1 MRVTL
6 GDDGWTA
13 TVTDTPLALTPR
25 FEGGSVRI
33 DPAVGKAERERFGT
47 ETFGSGAWLW
57 DTPDEVR
64 FEPAGRRLAAVG
76 FQLPPESA
84 SAEDTARLPD
94 TPEVR
99 PGGLVADEARD
110 FRLET
115 CAVLCRAPGDAVL
128 TGLRDLDV
136 LDEPLEAR
144 IGIAPDVALLV
155 QHGAVVGWSLSDPVR
170 HVTPWFGAPDDE
182 PPAAATRRLFTACL
196 DLITDPG
203 LDLLMD
209 GDPAA
214 LARLRATDEA
224 LRTQRED
231 RRRAEALREL
241 LATLVEDYGTGPAE

>member
-13 TVTDTPLALTPR
+13 TVTDTPLTLTPR
-25 FEGGSVRI
+25 FEGGAVRVG
-33 DPAVGKAERERFGT
+33 PAVDKAERERFGT

-64 FEPAGRRLAAVG
+64 FEPTGRRLAGVE

-84 SAEDTARLPD
+84 SAEDAARVPD
-94 TPEVR
+94 APAVR
-99 PGGLVADEARD
+99 PGGLVADEVRD

-115 CAVLCRAPGDAVL
+115 CSVLCRAPGDTVL

-136 LDEPLEAR
+136 LDEPLDAR

-155 QHGAVVGWSLSDPVR
+155 QHGAVVGWSLTDPVR
-170 HVTPWFGAPDDE
+170 HVTPWFTAPDEE
-182 PPAAATRRLFTACL
+182 PPAPATRLLFTACL
-196 DLITDPG
+196 DLITDPL
-203 LDLLMD
+203 LDRVLD
-209 GDPAA
+209 AEPAA
-214 LARLRATDEA
+214 LTRLRATDEA
-224 LRTQRED
+224 LRAQRED

-241 LATLVEDYGTGPAE
+241 IANLVEDYGTG